1 MRNTVLLR
9 VDLTGDF
16 KPLSEGTL
24 VATFAL
30 LASEKNTQDVL
41 VSDGKGAEIDLAAGR
56 EFRFER
62 VDLSELQVKSKA
74 GEVVFVVG
82 HTAG

>member
-1 MRNTVLLR
+1 MRNSVLLK
-9 VDLTGDF
+9 VELSEEF
-16 KPLSEGTL
+16 KPLSEQLL

-30 LASEKNTQDVL
+30 VASEKNTQDAIL
-41 VSDGKGAEIDLAAGR
+41 TDNNGAEIDLPAGTQ
-56 EFRFER
+56 FRFER
-62 VDLSELQVKSKA
+62 VNLNELQVRSKA